1 MRTLLMTTVLASAL
15 AAAGA
20 ASAQSTI
27 RPGQTVQGNFTAKD
41 ARMGDGS
48 HYRCY
53 VVQTNPDEAYTVTL
67 SSADFDTYLSAG
79 AGADCD
85 DTSITND
92 DGPDMGTNSQLRFAS
107 SGGLWI
113 IKANTLSEGE
123 TGRYELRVSAG
134 ERIRPTTQVLPI
146 AVGESRSGRLE
157 FSDRRADDGS
167 FYDCYAL
174 TIARGQR
181 RHSSRFRGLRR
192 LPRPLR
198 RPAVRRRLRGHRRRQ
213 RRRHQR
219 PDHPVPASWN
229 LLDPRQYPGFVGRGR
244 LHPERHLASLRIK
257 RPRLS

>member
-15 AAAGA
+15 AVAGA

-27 RPGQTVQGNFTAKD
+27 RPGQTVQGNFSAKD

-53 VVQTNPDEAYTVTL
+53 VVQTNADEAYTVTL

-85 DTSITND
+85 TTSVSND
-92 DGPDMGTNSQLRFAS
+92 DGPDMGTISQLRFVS
-107 SGGLWI
+107 GGGLWI

-123 TGRYELRVSAG
+123 TGRYELRISSG
-134 ERIRPTTQVLPI
+134 ERVRPTTQVLPI
-146 AVGESRSGRLE
+146 AVGESRLGRLE

-174 TIARGQR
+174 TLARSGQVAMRLDSGDFDAYLGLYEGPQCDGDSLATDDDSGGRTSAQIVQNLRPGTYSIRANTLGSSEQGDYTLNVTSR
-181 RHSSRFRGLRR
+181 R
-192 LPRPLR
+192 
-198 RPAVRRRLRGHRRRQ
+198 
-213 RRRHQR
+213 
-219 PDHPVPASWN
+219 
-229 LLDPRQYPGFVGRGR
+229 
-244 LHPERHLASLRIK
+244 
-257 RPRLS
+257 

>member
-1 MRTLLMTTVLASAL
+1 MRTLLMTTVLASSL
-15 AAAGA
+15 VVAGA
-20 ASAQSTI
+20 AAAQSTI
-27 RPGQTVQGNFTAKD
+27 RPGQTIQGNFTAKD

-67 SSADFDTYLSAG
+67 SSSDFDTFLSAG

-85 DTSITND
+85 DTSISND
-92 DGPDMGTNSQLRFAS
+92 DGPDMGTNSQVRFAS

-146 AVGESRSGRLE
+146 AVGESRSGHLE

-167 FYDCYAL
+167 FYDCYGL
-174 TIARGQR
+174 TI
-181 RHSSRFRGLRR
+181 SRAGSV
-192 LPRPLR
+192 
-198 RPAVRRRLRGHRRRQ
+198 AVRLDSGDFDAYLGLYEGPQCDGDSLATDDDSGGGTSAQIVQTLRPGTYSIRANTLGSSEEGDYTLSVTSRR
-213 RRRHQR
+213 
-219 PDHPVPASWN
+219 
-229 LLDPRQYPGFVGRGR
+229 
-244 LHPERHLASLRIK
+244 
-257 RPRLS
+257 

>member
-1 MRTLLMTTVLASAL
+1 MRTLLMTTVVASAAL
-15 AAAGA
+15 ALAGA
-20 ASAQSTI
+20 ASAQSSI

-53 VVQTNPDEAYTVTL
+53 VIQTNADEAYTVTL
-67 SSADFDTYLSAG
+67 SSSDFDTYLSAG
-79 AGADCD
+79 EGADCD
-85 DTSITND
+85 ETSITND

-123 TGRYELRVSAG
+123 TGRYELRVSSG
-134 ERIRPTTQVLPI
+134 ERVRPTTQVLPI

-174 TIARGQR
+174 SIARAG
-181 RHSSRFRGLRR
+181 SV
-192 LPRPLR
+192 
-198 RPAVRRRLRGHRRRQ
+198 AVR
-213 RRRHQR
+213 
-219 PDHPVPASWN
+219 
-229 LLDPRQYPGFVGRGR
+229 LDSGDFDAYLALYEGPQCDG
-244 LHPERHLASLRIK
+244 ESLASDDDSGGGTSAQIVQDLRPGTYSV
-257 RPRLS
+257 RANTLGSAEQGDYTLSVTSRR